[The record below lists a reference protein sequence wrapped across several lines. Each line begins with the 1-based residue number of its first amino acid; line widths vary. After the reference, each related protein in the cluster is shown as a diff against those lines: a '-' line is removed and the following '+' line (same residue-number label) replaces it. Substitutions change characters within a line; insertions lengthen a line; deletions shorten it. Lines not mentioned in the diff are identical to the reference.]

1 MHTNAERIRALN
13 DQLRTTGKGGNILI
27 TAGIAAFE
35 GTKLAAIMTAVQT
48 FDRFTPDND
57 PFGEHDCAV
66 LEVEGER
73 IIFKIDY
80 YDCSMSRH
88 SPDAADPELT
98 ERVLT
103 IMLASEY

>member
-1 MHTNAERIRALN
+1 MHTNAKRIRALN
-13 DQLRTTGKGGNILI
+13 DQLRTTGKGGNIMM
-27 TAGIAAFE
+27 TAGIAAL
-35 GTKLAAIMTAVQT
+35 GGPKLTAIMTAVQT

-66 LEVEGER
+66 LEVDGER

-80 YDCSMSRH
+80 YDCTMSWH
-88 SPDAADPELT
+88 SPDAADPKLT
-98 ERVLT
+98 KRVLT

>member
-1 MHTNAERIRALN
+1 
-13 DQLRTTGKGGNILI
+13 
-27 TAGIAAFE
+27 
-35 GTKLAAIMTAVQT
+35 
-48 FDRFTPDND
+48 
-57 PFGEHDCAV
+57 V

-80 YDCSMSRH
+80 YDCTMSRH
-88 SPDAADPELT
+88 SPDAADPERT